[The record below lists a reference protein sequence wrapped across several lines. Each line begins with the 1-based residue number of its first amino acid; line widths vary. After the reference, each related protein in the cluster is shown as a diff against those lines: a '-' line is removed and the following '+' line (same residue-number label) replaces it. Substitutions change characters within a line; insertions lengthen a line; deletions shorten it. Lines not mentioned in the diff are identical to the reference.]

1 MSLLRDVTPGSEPVP
16 PSAVLVGPGIPAEEA
31 GSEQCETC
39 GRALPRAESKAGQPL
54 RFCYERHTR
63 WRVPDTKGGTKL
75 MKCRDVAAAWQVE
88 GATRGRADAPGPPID
103 LLGLGEQV
111 TAFGTTAAELLAPAQ
126 ALAELATRI
135 QSALA
140 GDVAAGRRAVERM
153 QAAVRD
159 MRGQVTAAE
168 AKTAAAERAA
178 EEART
183 KETAAVAAA
192 AEAERTAT
200 EATRER
206 DEARGELLA
215 EQKRR
220 AGAEELRAA
229 ALSAKDLAESENASL
244 AATVT
249 QLQTRVEEVETAAGE
264 AAREHREEIGRL
276 HQQRTEALAT
286 AQAHH
291 DQQLADRG
299 RQLAQQLQQERER
312 LAGDL
317 ERVTIAHAAERDRLT
332 TEHAAERDRLT
343 AELATVRAEA
353 ATTATTHTAAIA
365 QLNREL
371 GAAGA
376 ASQTA
381 ITALTGLR
389 TRLAALLD
397 DPPDDLTARIAR
409 LLDT

>member
-1 MSLLRDVTPGSEPVP
+1 MR
-16 PSAVLVGPGIPAEEA
+16 PSAVLDGPGVPAEEA
-31 GSEQCETC
+31 GSEQCGAC
-39 GRALPRAESKAGQPL
+39 RRALPRAPEGQAGQPQ
-54 RFCYERHTR
+54 RFCREEHSR
-63 WRVPDTKGGTKL
+63 WRVPGRVKP

-88 GATRGRADAPGPPID
+88 AATRGRADAPGPPID
-103 LLGLGEQV
+103 LHGLGEQV
-111 TAFGTTAAELLAPAQ
+111 TAVGTMAAELLAPAQ
-126 ALAELATRI
+126 ALAERAEQI

-168 AKTAAAERAA
+168 AKTAEAERAA

-183 KETAAVAAA
+183 KETAAVVAAA
-192 AEAERTAT
+192 AAERTAT
-200 EATRER
+200 EATRTR

-229 ALSAKDLAESENASL
+229 ALNAKDLAESENARL

-276 HQQRTEALAT
+276 HQQRAEALAT

-317 ERVTIAHAAERDRLT
+317 ERVTTAQ
-332 TEHAAERDRLT
+332 AAERDRLT
-343 AELATVRAEA
+343 AELATLRAEA
-353 ATTATTHTAAIA
+353 ATTATTHTTAIA
-365 QLNREL
+365 ELNREL
-371 GAAGA
+371 GAADTA
-376 ASQTA
+376 RQTA
-381 ITALTGLR
+381 TTALTGLR

-409 LLDT
+409 LLDTP